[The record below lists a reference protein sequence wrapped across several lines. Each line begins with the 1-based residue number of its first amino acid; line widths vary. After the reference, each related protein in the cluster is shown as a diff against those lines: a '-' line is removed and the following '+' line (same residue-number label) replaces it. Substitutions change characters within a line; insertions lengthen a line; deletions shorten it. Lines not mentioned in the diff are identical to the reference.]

1 MLVSNFIAKLLNDL
15 RLKDRQSKL
24 FYRLT
29 RTLVVLYITPA
40 SLDRAPVSQFMLCFQ
55 CNGDVDMI
63 YHEITTRDRLMR
75 LNFSIGD

>member
-1 MLVSNFIAKLLNDL
+1 MLVPNFIAKLLNDL

-29 RTLVVLYITPA
+29 RTLVVLNITPA
-40 SLDRAPVSQFMLCFQ
+40 SLDRAPVSQFMVCFQ

-63 YHEITTRDRLMR
+63 YHEITTRE
-75 LNFSIGD
+75 SIDEAEFFDW